1 MIERDVIILVNINLG
16 VGAAAN
22 TVQCKFRVL
31 EIFEKYYNTWFVS
44 KELMKKFG
52 AEKKAYK
59 VMAQMVEANA
69 MNEYSDVALYGSAY
83 NKNDICKN
91 IQDSMILGVVGKL
104 QAVG

>member
-1 MIERDVIILVNINLG
+1 MIERDVIILVNIKLG
-16 VGAAAN
+16 VGTAAY

-31 EIFEKYYNTWFVS
+31 KISEKYYNKWFVS
-44 KELMKKFG
+44 KEPMKKFG

-59 VMAQMVEANA
+59 VMTRMMEANA

-91 IQDSMILGVVGKL
+91 IQDDMILSVVGKL